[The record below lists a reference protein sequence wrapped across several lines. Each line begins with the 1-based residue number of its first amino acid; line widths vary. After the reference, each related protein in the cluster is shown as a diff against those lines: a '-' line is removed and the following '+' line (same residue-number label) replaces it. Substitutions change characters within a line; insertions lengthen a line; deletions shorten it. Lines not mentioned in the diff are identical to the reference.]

1 MDFSSIIEQL
11 TVANVVVVMIYG
23 ATIWIGVSFVRQIAR
38 MVAGFFDGTEDRR
51 SEAMVRLQ
59 MRRERNKG

>member
-23 ATIWIGVSFVRQIAR
+23 ATIWIGVSFARQIAR